1 MLQSLKNLPDKPGV
15 YQYFDLNDK
24 LLYVGKAKSLK
35 KRVKSYFRFTP
46 EPIPAP
52 GLGPRIGM
60 MISQTVR
67 IETIV
72 TATESD
78 ALLLENSLIKQ
89 LKPKYNILLRDDKTY
104 PYIYIDLSEPFPRLE
119 ITRKVIKG
127 KRVKYFGPFPTGARD
142 ILASI
147 YELVP
152 LVQKKGCLKGKK
164 ACLFHQIGRC
174 AAPCEGKIEPKE
186 YYRFVEEALGYIHNK
201 KRLAARLKERMAFYA
216 ENLRYE
222 EAAQVR
228 DRIAKIEKIEDLN
241 VTDIAK
247 VENLDI
253 FAVSYDEKGGVVVRL
268 FMREG
273 KIVSSSHTF
282 FNPQDD
288 VDLEQIYRSTILEF
302 YGSDTPFTATTLL
315 TAHPL
320 EDAKGLAD
328 LLSIRAG
335 RRVTILN
342 PTRGAKKRLVEL
354 GVQNAEELLKLQ
366 KSRPK
371 SELPTKIAELLGL
384 DSAPVRVEIFD
395 NSHLMGKACVG
406 AMVVRDGDKW
416 DRKSYRHY
424 NLEAKDEYGQMREM
438 LSRRI
443 SSFEELPPP
452 DLWLLDGGE
461 ALREL
466 AVALLKEAK
475 VNLPV
480 VAIAKEKLDAKAH
493 RAKGAAKD
501 IIYTSD
507 TVLKLLPSDARLQW
521 FQRLRDEAHRFAI
534 TFHKKRRMKED
545 REISLLEVKGI
556 GPAKVKKLL
565 SYFGSF
571 EEIRKSDLDSLK
583 TVLSEKDAET
593 LHSYLKKIPI

>member
-1 MLQSLKNLPDKPGV
+1 MLQSLKNLPDKPGI
-15 YQYFDLNDK
+15 YQYFDDNGR

-35 KRVKSYFRFTP
+35 KRVRSYFRMTP
-46 EPIPAP
+46 KIGPAP
-52 GLGPRIGM
+52 NLGARISM
-60 MISQTVR
+60 MICKTAR

-119 ITRKVIKG
+119 MTRRVVKG
-127 KRVKYFGPFPTGARD
+127 KKVKYFGPFPTGARD

-174 AAPCEGKIEPKE
+174 LAPCEGKVDPKE
-186 YYRFVEEALGYIHNK
+186 YYRHIEEALMFIHNK
-201 KRLAARLKERMAFYA
+201 KRLVAKLKEKMSFYA
-216 ENLRYE
+216 EGMRFE
-222 EAAQVR
+222 EAAAIR
-228 DRIAKIEKIEDLN
+228 DRIERIEKIEDISGI
-241 VTDIAK
+241 DIARA
-247 VENLDI
+247 ENLDI
-253 FAVSYDEKGGVVVRL
+253 FAISCDETSGVVVRL

-273 KIVSSSHTF
+273 KIVSTSHTYF
-282 FNPQDD
+282 TPYDGID
-288 VDLEQIYRSTILEF
+288 IEEIYRRTILEF
-302 YGSDTPFTATTLL
+302 YGSDTPFTAKAVL

-320 EDAKGLAD
+320 KEASELSA

-335 RRVTILN
+335 RNIEIQTPV
-342 PTRGAKKRLVEL
+342 RGAKKRLVEL
-354 GVQNAEELLKLQ
+354 GVQNAKELLKLQ

-371 SELPTKIAELLGL
+371 SQLPEKIAELLGL
-384 DSAPVRVEIFD
+384 DEAPTRVEIFD

-406 AMVVRDGDKW
+406 AMVVFDKDGW
-416 DRKSYRHY
+416 ERESYRHY
-424 NLEAKDEYGQMREM
+424 NLNAKDEYGQMREM

-443 SSFEELPPP
+443 SSFESMPPP

-461 ALREL
+461 TLREL
-466 AVALLKEAK
+466 AVTLLESAG

-501 IIYTSD
+501 ILYTSNA
-507 TVLKLLPSDARLQW
+507 VLKLLPSDTRLQW

-534 TFHKKRRMKED
+534 TFHKKQRLKEQK
-545 REISLLEVKGI
+545 EVSLLEVEGI

-565 SYFGSF
+565 NYFGSF

-583 TVLSEKDAET
+583 TVLSEKDAKT
-593 LHSYLKKIPI
+593 LHLYLKKIPI